1 MSCIGVDLGTTNSLV
16 AVFDDNGPRLLPN
29 ALGEVLTPSVV
40 GLADD
45 MRSLLV
51 GRAARARLVRH
62 PELTAARF
70 KRQMGTGKKQKL
82 GRQEYSAVEL
92 SAMVL
97 KSLKADAEAQLG
109 HPVTEAVIS
118 VPAYFNGIQRQATK
132 DAAEIAGLTVRAL
145 INEPTAA
152 ALAAGVQD
160 REGEST
166 FWLFESTTTKLKAYE
181 DQVSPGMS
189 AFFFHNDMLP
199 LAMRAW
205 LRLQAYHFNMAHA
218 EIVREIW
225 TAVWGEKAAKGEV
238 NALHRGKL
246 IDLGITPRLN

>member
-1 MSCIGVDLGTTNSLV
+1 MSIAKHRFDAQIRAFADFLTLPAAGDWAATEADLVDHIAPLMPDASPLMRRAAVRLICHTIADPVGLLLTMSPQHIGVV
-16 AVFDDNGPRLLPN
+16 ANYYY
-29 ALGEVLTPSVV
+29 GE
-40 GLADD
+40 
-45 MRSLLV
+45 
-51 GRAARARLVRH
+51 
-62 PELTAARF
+62 ELEESR
-70 KRQMGTGKKQKL
+70 
-82 GRQEYSAVEL
+82 
-92 SAMVL
+92 
-97 KSLKADAEAQLG
+97 
-109 HPVTEAVIS
+109 
-118 VPAYFNGIQRQATK
+118 
-132 DAAEIAGLTVRAL
+132 
-145 INEPTAA
+145 
-152 ALAAGVQD
+152 